1 MNRDLDKEID
11 AAFPTLEAVVAKA
24 HDLIAGQCSGRR
36 QWRMTIPVR
45 HDDHDILISA
55 ALDRQTAEI
64 ARLAKANQEWC
75 DRLREAISVDDP
87 KTASGHCMFC
97 GHGIG
102 TSVLGVDLY
111 QISRHEPDCIWLE
124 VFNP

>member
-1 MNRDLDKEID
+1 MAGQWGAR
-11 AAFPTLEAVVAKA
+11 EAVVAEA

-64 ARLAKANQEWC
+64 E
-75 DRLREAISVDDP
+75 RLRAIVSFYEPELENDNP
-87 KTASGHCMFC
+87 HKPQ
-97 GHGIG
+97 G
-102 TSVLGVDLY
+102 TT
-111 QISRHEPDCIWLE
+111 P
-124 VFNP
+124 